1 MNFLNNVECFLLDVL
16 MVLRTLSLDTN
27 LSPKEILKKIEEL
40 LLLFIF
46 LVGVGG
52 KVQSLKMYKKWGG
65 TILYEI
71 IIIVIIIITI
81 QK

>member
-27 LSPKEILKKIEEL
+27 LTPKEILKKIEEL

-52 KVQSLKMYKKWGG
+52 KVQPLKMYKK
-65 TILYEI
+65 
-71 IIIVIIIITI
+71 
-81 QK
+81 

>member
-1 MNFLNNVECFLLDVL
+1 M
-16 MVLRTLSLDTN
+16 
-27 LSPKEILKKIEEL
+27 
-40 LLLFIF
+40 
-46 LVGVGG
+46 GVGG

-71 IIIVIIIITI
+71 IIIAIIIITI